1 MCFLKN
7 LKQILVNFCIT
18 HSYFYLFNVFILEIE
33 VIFMMNVLLL
43 VIFSLHLLET
53 SLVHKDFW
61 RYVQYIIFIFWGTFS
76 CTWYILYKLSNFLWL
91 FFVENH
97 NQNLKKHSAVPL
109 FSLVHKYPQI
119 TYKLLIVNFVCFLDW
134 LDYLMLL
141 MFIALTKS
149 RSSRAASR

>member
-53 SLVHKDFW
+53 SLVHKDF
-61 RYVQYIIFIFWGTFS
+61 
-76 CTWYILYKLSNFLWL
+76 
-91 FFVENH
+91 
-97 NQNLKKHSAVPL
+97 
-109 FSLVHKYPQI
+109 
-119 TYKLLIVNFVCFLDW
+119 
-134 LDYLMLL
+134 
-141 MFIALTKS
+141 
-149 RSSRAASR
+149 